1 MNGYGGSVLGSPTS
15 QTDGT
20 RESAAASSD
29 QRLPLILMTVLKFMT
44 NGLLRLPYPFIGDL
58 ARGLGTTNASIGTF
72 LSVGELAG
80 LAGSLAGPDLDKG
93 RHRRWLSIGFGLCGF
108 GGGVIAG
115 MRSTVGL
122 LIGFCLI
129 SIGVNLATMGGHS
142 AIGAMTT
149 FAKRG
154 RAIGIFETSWAA
166 ALLVGGYVSGVL
178 IDRYGWWVPFAVFS
192 AGLFLTT
199 PLLISRMDPLTR
211 EAAHESDATGGLNSQ
226 FNLLAVARVVS
237 LSIVVT
243 FAQVLMFSSMGPF
256 MENRHGFDTKAIGAL
271 VVGLG
276 AMELLGSGGTALFTD
291 RLGKRRAILMGL
303 IVMLSG
309 VALMFV
315 LGGNA
320 KVAAVIAIL
329 VFFLGF
335 EFAYV
340 SLLAVV
346 SEVGGPRRGA
356 VVAFDHS
363 VVTITRAAG
372 AWIGPRFV
380 GPNAERFRPV
390 HVVIVVL
397 VILASAVASTLQGCS
412 RE

>member
-1 MNGYGGSVLGSPTS
+1 
-15 QTDGT
+15 
-20 RESAAASSD
+20 
-29 QRLPLILMTVLKFMT
+29 LILMTVLKFMT

-58 ARGLGTTNASIGTF
+58 ARGLGTTNASIGTY

-115 MRSTVGL
+115 LRSTVGL

-129 SIGVNLATMGGHS
+129 SIGVNLATMSGHS
-142 AIGAMTT
+142 VIGAMTT

-166 ALLVGGYVSGVL
+166 ALLLGGYVSGVL

-192 AGLFLTT
+192 AGLIVTT
-199 PLLISRMDPLTR
+199 PLLVTRMDAITKVGD
-211 EAAHESDATGGLNSQ
+211 HETDAVGGLNSQ
-226 FNLLAVARVVS
+226 FNVIAVARVVA
-237 LSIVVT
+237 LSIVIT

-276 AMELLGSGGTALFTD
+276 GMELLGSGGTALFTD
-291 RLGKRRAILMGL
+291 RLGKRRAVTLGL

-309 VALMFV
+309 IIGMLL
-315 LGGNA
+315 LGGA
-320 KVAAVIAIL
+320 GDIAAVLAIL

-380 GPNAERFRPV
+380 GAAAERFRPV
-390 HVVIVVL
+390 HVVIMVA
-397 VILASAVASTLQGCS
+397 ILGCAAIATQLEG
-412 RE
+412 RNP

>member
-1 MNGYGGSVLGSPTS
+1 
-15 QTDGT
+15 
-20 RESAAASSD
+20 
-29 QRLPLILMTVLKFMT
+29 MT

-58 ARGLGTTNASIGTF
+58 ARGLGTTNAAIGSY

-115 MRSTVGL
+115 LRSPVGL

-142 AIGAMTT
+142 LIGAMTT

-154 RAIGIFETSWAA
+154 RSIGIFETSWAM
-166 ALLVGGYVSGVL
+166 ALIIGGYVSGLL
-178 IDRYGWWVPFAVFS
+178 IDQFAWWVPFAVFG
-192 AGLFLTT
+192 AALLLAT
-199 PLLISRMDPLTR
+199 PLLISRMHAIT
-211 EAAHESDATGGLNSQ
+211 EVAEHEHLAVGGLNSV
-226 FNLLAVARVVS
+226 FNPFAVARVVAMS
-237 LSIVVT
+237 VIVT
-243 FAQVLMFSSMGPF
+243 FAQVLMFSSMGTF
-256 MENRHGFDTKAIGAL
+256 MENRHGFDTKAIGVL

-276 AMELLGSGGTALFTD
+276 GMELLGSGGTALFTD

-303 IVMLSG
+303 VVMLGG
-309 VALMFV
+309 VALMLFV
-315 LGGNA
+315 GGNA
-320 KVAAVIAIL
+320 KAAAVIAIL
-329 VFFLGF
+329 LFFLGF

-356 VVAFDHS
+356 VVAFDHA

-380 GPNAERFRPV
+380 GPDAERFRPV
-390 HVVIVVL
+390 HLSILVL
-397 VILASAVASTLQGCS
+397 VIGAGIVASSLEGRTH
-412 RE
+412 

>member
-1 MNGYGGSVLGSPTS
+1 
-15 QTDGT
+15 
-20 RESAAASSD
+20 
-29 QRLPLILMTVLKFMT
+29 MT

-58 ARGLGTTNASIGTF
+58 ARGLGTTNAAIGSY

-80 LAGSLAGPDLDKG
+80 LAGSLAGPDLDRG
-93 RHRRWLSIGFGLCGF
+93 RHRRWLSIGFSLCGF

-115 MRSTVGL
+115 MRSTTGL
-122 LIGFCLI
+122 LIGFCMI

-154 RAIGIFETSWAA
+154 RAIGIFETSWAM
-166 ALLVGGYVSGVL
+166 ALLLGGYVSGVL
-178 IDRYGWWVPFAVFS
+178 IDRFAWWVPFAVFS
-192 AGLFLTT
+192 AGLLLAT
-199 PLLISRMDPLTR
+199 PLLISRMHSVTTVAD
-211 EAAHESDATGGLNSQ
+211 HESDAIGGLNSN
-226 FNLLAVARVVS
+226 FNLPAVAKVVL

-243 FAQVLMFSSMGPF
+243 FAQVLLFSSMGPF
-256 MENRHGFDTKAIGAL
+256 MENRHGFDTKAIGVL

-276 AMELLGSGGTALFTD
+276 GMELLGSGGTAVFTD
-291 RLGKRRAILMGL
+291 RLGKRRSVLLGL
-303 IVMLSG
+303 IVMFSG
-309 VALMFV
+309 IVLMLTV
-315 LGGNA
+315 GGAN
-320 KVAAVIAIL
+320 KLAAVIAIL
-329 VFFLGF
+329 MFFLGF

-380 GPNAERFRPV
+380 GANAERFRPV
-390 HVVIVVL
+390 HLVVMVMIVGAAA
-397 VILASAVASTLQGCS
+397 IATQLQG
-412 RE
+412 RHE